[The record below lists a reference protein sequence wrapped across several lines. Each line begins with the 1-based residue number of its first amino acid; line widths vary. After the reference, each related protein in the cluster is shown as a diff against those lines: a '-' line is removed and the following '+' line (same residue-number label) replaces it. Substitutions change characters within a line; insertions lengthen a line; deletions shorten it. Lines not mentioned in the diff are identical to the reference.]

1 MEYEIIEGMPLIIEF
16 KVYGY
21 PHPLVSLSHNENIVL
36 KRTDAEPIYIR
47 QNASELYNGDYTFT
61 AENSLGNISI
71 TVKVKVVGESFSI
84 IDWLNWLT
92 HWLTD
97 WLIDWSINR
106 LIDWL
111 IERGRERGS
120 ATFRLS
126 CGCTAGFRL
135 PLCFSS
141 CLFSKNSNQQ

>member
-84 IDWLNWLT
+84 ID
-92 HWLTD
+92 
-97 WLIDWSINR
+97 
-106 LIDWL
+106 
-111 IERGRERGS
+111 
-120 ATFRLS
+120 
-126 CGCTAGFRL
+126 
-135 PLCFSS
+135 
-141 CLFSKNSNQQ
+141 